1 MSLWKIEPVA
11 QPDDPRWLS
20 HRMWNEVIVRADS
33 AGEALRLAVAMD
45 KREQADVD
53 TVGNESQALTSG
65 LSDEKLYAVK
75 PLDPRASDRA
85 FDTDGADG
93 VLFAE
98 LGSEFFRYFN
108 EATPVPKEYK

>member
-20 HRMWNEVIVRADS
+20 HRMWNEVIVRAGS

-45 KREQADVD
+45 KREQTDVD

-75 PLDPRASDRA
+75 PLNPQADPRTFEA
-85 FDTDGADG
+85 DGPDG

-98 LGSEFFRYFN
+98 LGREG
-108 EATPVPKEYK
+108 EAP